1 MIGPSVYGPVA
12 VLVVGV
18 RRRVAWRYNNA
29 CWCVEISSAPWEG
42 KKGGKNVPSRVFGK
56 ELTCITKVAD
66 ITVASH
72 ENKEIFHFSKLAKKA
87 AQLGY
92 IGFVLRGQVPII
104 LTSGL
109 RMLKTSEIIAYTYL
123 CTFAGQDWGC
133 SLACSGTGMTP
144 LYWCTSGRSPPLQFH
159 TH

>member
-1 MIGPSVYGPVA
+1 M
-12 VLVVGV
+12 
-18 RRRVAWRYNNA
+18 
-29 CWCVEISSAPWEG
+29 
-42 KKGGKNVPSRVFGK
+42 FGK

-87 AQLGY
+87 AQLDY

-123 CTFAGQDWGC
+123 CTFAGQD
-133 SLACSGTGMTP
+133 
-144 LYWCTSGRSPPLQFH
+144 
-159 TH
+159 